1 MSKTTT
7 GHPKGLYTLFATEF
21 WERFSY
27 YGMRGFFVLYLT
39 AELINGGFGLD
50 KKAAYSIYGIFTALV
65 YITPI
70 IGGILADKLIGQR
83 KSIYIGALL
92 MALGQFTMA
101 LSVATHHD
109 MFLTREMSLYLGL
122 GLLIL
127 GNGFF
132 KPNISTMVGGLY
144 SSNDPN
150 KDSGFT
156 IFYMGINLGAFVTN
170 FIGGSLAENVGW
182 QYGFIAAGVGM
193 VISTIWFFLRE
204 TSIVS
209 GETNLPVG
217 MPPKDDP
224 EAKNKLVSKDWSN
237 ILVYVAGIT
246 VFSYILVHIIITVD
260 TDLIMNVVYALA
272 VAGISYLGWTIF
284 QNTSGKTEWS
294 RVIVILA
301 LAVFNVVFWSG
312 FEQAGT
318 SFNTFANEYTN
329 RNYLTGILGEEGI
342 PASWFQSINAVFIII
357 LAPLF
362 TIIWDKLSQNKLNPR
377 TPFKFAWSLVF
388 LGIGFGVMAIAN
400 DTYNESQML
409 ISPMWL
415 VMVYFFHTVGEL
427 CMSPIGLSMIT
438 KLSPPKIVSVMM
450 GLWMGS
456 IALGNGLAS
465 QMTAISEKYGFDT
478 FYFITIYALVAA
490 VIAFLVSPILNKL
503 MKGIH

>member
-39 AELINGGFGLD
+39 ATLANGGFGLE
-50 KKAAYSIYGIFTALV
+50 KTEAYSIYGIFTALV
-65 YITPI
+65 YVTPI
-70 IGGILADKLIGQR
+70 IGGILADKILGQR

-92 MALGQFTMA
+92 MAIGQFTMA
-101 LSVATHHD
+101 LSIYDAHD
-109 MFLTREMSLYLGL
+109 LFLTRHMSLYLGL
-122 GLLIL
+122 GLLII

-144 SSNDPN
+144 SANDPN

-182 QYGFIAAGVGM
+182 QYGFMAAGIGM
-193 VISTIWFFLRE
+193 VISTIWFFMRE
-204 TSIVS
+204 TSVVS
-209 GETNLPVG
+209 GETGLAVG
-217 MPPKDDP
+217 MSPKDQGT
-224 EAKNKLVSKDWSN
+224 EKNKLVRKDWNS
-237 ILVYVAGIT
+237 ILAYVAGLAIL
-246 VFSYILVHIIITVD
+246 SYILVHLVINID
-260 TDLIMNVVYALA
+260 SDLLTDIVLVIGVL
-272 VAGISYLGWTIF
+272 GLGYLFVTIF
-284 QNTSGKTEWS
+284 QNTTGSTEWN
-294 RVIVILA
+294 RVGVIFA
-301 LAVFNVVFWSG
+301 LAIFNIVFWSG

-318 SFNTFANEYTN
+318 SFNTFANEYTD
-329 RNYLTGILGEEGI
+329 RNVFGFDI
-342 PASWFQSINAVFIII
+342 PASWFQSINAVFIIL

-362 TIIWDKLSQNKLNPR
+362 TIIWTKLTAVKANPR
-377 TPFKFAWSLVF
+377 TPFKFAFSLVF
-388 LGIGFGVMAIAN
+388 LGIGFGIMAIAN
-400 DTYNESQML
+400 DTYNASNAL

-415 VMVYFFHTVGEL
+415 VMVYLFHTVGEL

-450 GLWMGS
+450 GFWMGS
-456 IALGNGLAS
+456 IALGNFLAA
-465 QMTAISEKYGFDT
+465 QMTAISEHYQFDT
-478 FYFITIYALVAA
+478 FYFITVYAFVAA
-490 VIAFLVSPILNKL
+490 AVAFLVSPILTKM

>member
-1 MSKTTT
+1 MSKSASQS
-7 GHPKGLYTLFATEF
+7 HPKGLYTLFATEF

-39 AELINGGFGLD
+39 ATLAKGGFGLE
-50 KKAAYSIYGIFTALV
+50 KTEAYSIYGIFTALV
-65 YITPI
+65 YVTPI

-83 KSIYIGALL
+83 KSIYVGALL
-92 MALGQFTMA
+92 MAIGQFTMA
-101 LSVATHHD
+101 LSVTDMHD
-109 MFLTREMSLYLGL
+109 MFLTRQMSLYLGL
-122 GLLIL
+122 GLLIT

-150 KDSGFT
+150 KDNGFT

-170 FIGGSLAENVGW
+170 FVGGSLAENVGW
-182 QYGFIAAGVGM
+182 QYGFMAAGIGM

-204 TSIVS
+204 TSVVS
-209 GETNLPVG
+209 GETGLPVG
-217 MPPKDDP
+217 LPPKDDP
-224 EAKNKLVSKDWSN
+224 HKKNKLEGKDWTS
-237 ILVYVAGIT
+237 ILSYVVGLT
-246 VFSYILVHIIITVD
+246 VFSYIIVHFLINVDADIINTIV
-260 TDLIMNVVYALA
+260 
-272 VAGISYLGWTIF
+272 GIIGIGGFAYLSYTIY
-284 QNTSGKTEWS
+284 QNTEGATQWS
-294 RVIVILA
+294 RVGVILA
-301 LAVFNVVFWSG
+301 LAIFNIVFWSG

-318 SFNTFANEYTN
+318 SFNTFANEYTD
-329 RNYLTGILGEEGI
+329 RNVMGFEV

-362 TIIWDKLSQNKLNPR
+362 TVIWGKLSDMKLNPR
-377 TPFKFAWSLVF
+377 TPYKFAWSLVF
-388 LGIGFGVMAIAN
+388 LAIGFGIMAIAN
-400 DTYNESQML
+400 DTYNASNAL

-456 IALGNGLAS
+456 IALGNFFAA
-465 QMTAISEKYGFDT
+465 QMTAISEYYEFDT
-478 FYFITIYALVAA
+478 FYFITVYALVAA
-490 VIAFLVSPILNKL
+490 ALAFVVSPFLTKM

>member
-1 MSKTTT
+1 MNTATST

-39 AELINGGFGLD
+39 ATLVNGGFGLEKTD
-50 KKAAYSIYGIFTALV
+50 AYDIYGIFTALV
-65 YITPI
+65 YVTPI

-101 LSVATHHD
+101 ASVHYGELD
-109 MFLTREMSLYLGL
+109 SLTARQMSLYLGL
-122 GLLIL
+122 GLLII

-144 SSNDPN
+144 SSDDPN
-150 KDSGFT
+150 KDGGFT

-170 FIGGSLAENVGW
+170 FVGGSLAEKVGW
-182 QYGFIAAGVGM
+182 EYGFIAAGIGM
-193 VISTIWFFLRE
+193 VASTIWFFFRE
-204 TSIVS
+204 TSVLS
-209 GETNLPVG
+209 GETGNAVG

-224 EAKNKLVSKDWSN
+224 TTKLKLNNKDWLN
-237 ILVYVAGIT
+237 IIAYVIGLSAIT
-246 VFSYILVHIIITVD
+246 FGTVWALMNMPSEIIDWTVR
-260 TDLIMNVVYALA
+260 IIA
-272 VAGISYLGWTIF
+272 VGGFGYLGITIF
-284 QNTSGKTEWS
+284 QNTSGNTEWS
-294 RVIVILA
+294 RVGVILA
-301 LAVFNVVFWSG
+301 LAVFNVIFWSG

-329 RNYLTGILGEEGI
+329 RDVFGFEV

-357 LAPLF
+357 LAPIF
-362 TIIWDKLSQNKLNPR
+362 TIMWTKMSEAKVNPR
-377 TPFKFAWSLVF
+377 TPVKFALSLVF
-388 LGIGFGVMAIAN
+388 LGVGFGIMALAN
-400 DTYNESQML
+400 DSYTESKML

-415 VMVYFFHTVGEL
+415 VMVYLFHTVGEL
-427 CMSPIGLSMIT
+427 FMSPIGLSMIT
-438 KLSPPKIVSVMM
+438 KLSPTKIVSVMM

-456 IALGNGLAS
+456 IALGNFLAS
-465 QMTAISEKYGFDT
+465 QMTAISLSYGFDT
-478 FYFITIYALVAA
+478 FYFITIYAFVAA
-490 VIAFLVSPILNKL
+490 ALAFAVSPILNKM

>member
-1 MSKTTT
+1 MSKTHS

-39 AELINGGFGLD
+39 ATLMDGGFGLE
-50 KKAAYSIYGIFTALV
+50 KTEAYSIYGIFTALV
-65 YITPI
+65 YVTPI

-101 LSVATHHD
+101 ASVRYG
-109 MFLTREMSLYLGL
+109 LTELVSAREMSLYLGL
-122 GLLIL
+122 GLLII

-144 SSNDPN
+144 SSDDPN
-150 KDSGFT
+150 KDGGFT

-170 FIGGSLAENVGW
+170 FVGGSLAEKVGW
-182 QYGFIAAGVGM
+182 EYGFMAAGIGM
-193 VISTIWFFLRE
+193 VASTIWFFIRE
-204 TSIVS
+204 TSVLS
-209 GETNLPVG
+209 GETGHAVG
-217 MPPKDDP
+217 LPPKDNP
-224 EAKNKLVSKDWSN
+224 TSKFKLGKGDWIN
-237 ILVYVAGIT
+237 ILVYVIGLAAITYGVIWGI
-246 VFSYILVHIIITVD
+246 VNIDGDIIDMIVKV
-260 TDLIMNVVYALA
+260 IA
-272 VAGISYLGWTIF
+272 VGGFSYLGFTIF
-284 QNTSGKTEWS
+284 QNTSGSTEWS
-294 RVIVILA
+294 RVGVILA
-301 LAVFNVVFWSG
+301 LAVFNIVFWSG

-329 RNYLTGILGEEGI
+329 RDVFGFEV

-357 LAPLF
+357 LAPVF
-362 TIIWDKLSQNKLNPR
+362 TIMWTRLSDANLNPR
-377 TPFKFAWSLVF
+377 TPVKFALSLVF
-388 LGIGFGVMAIAN
+388 LGVGFGIMAIAN
-400 DTYNESQML
+400 DSYKESQAL

-415 VMVYFFHTVGEL
+415 VMVYLFHTVGEL
-427 CMSPIGLSMIT
+427 FMSPIGLSMIT

-456 IALGNGLAS
+456 IALGNYLAASMTKIS
-465 QMTAISEKYGFDT
+465 QDFGFDT
-478 FYFITIYALVAA
+478 FYFITAYAFIAALVAFA
-490 VIAFLVSPILNKL
+490 VSPILNRL